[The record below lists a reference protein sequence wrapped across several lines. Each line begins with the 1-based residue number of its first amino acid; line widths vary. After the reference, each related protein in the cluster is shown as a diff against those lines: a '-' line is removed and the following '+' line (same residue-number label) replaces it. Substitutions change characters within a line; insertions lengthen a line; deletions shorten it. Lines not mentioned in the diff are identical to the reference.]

1 MPLDRAFRLSVYVVV
16 ALGALALGAGHLL
29 GPAALVAFLGVL
41 AATWWLHDALGPR
54 AWLTPTRDKITAISL
69 AAIAAVDLAW
79 FAESLLDTF
88 ARLVCILLLVRLAT
102 WRVTRELRAAGFLSF
117 SMLAAASAV
126 AFGVAFLPL
135 FVTYLATAIVMLVLF
150 HLVTEAEAAG
160 TATRPLGLGLA
171 VVVAVAVVG
180 TLGLTVL
187 LFTIIPRVEAA
198 LPFGGRSSKA
208 LTGFTDRVE
217 LGAFGTLELDD
228 AVAMRVRLPAGPVA
242 AELEPFLRWRG
253 VTLDRFDGR
262 VWSAGTRRQMILR
275 ASDGIPVGLGRV
287 DRPVAL
293 VTQEVFLEPIGT
305 DTIFALSPPVRITVD
320 GTVRIDD
327 TVALSVPAARARLT
341 YTAESALGARLV
353 ERLGPIARARY
364 LQLPELPPRIPE
376 LARRIT
382 AGATTPAEQAGRL
395 TAWLSRELR
404 YSLELEQRT
413 TLEPLEEFLFV
424 RRAGNCEYFAAALA
438 VMLRTLD
445 VPARVVNGFQRG
457 EWNPYGEYW
466 VVRMRD
472 AHSWVEANL
481 DGAWTTLDPSPRGA
495 APPAPISA
503 LTLYID
509 GLRMRWYRY
518 VVGWSRQDQLYAASA
533 VRRLAWSWP
542 MSPRLSGPDAPRGT
556 LVTTLLGVVAVGM
569 VVWGVQHARRGR
581 RARTAAMPDF
591 YVKALARLA
600 RRGLRPAPSETARE
614 FSRSPVRC
622 WRWRRGCKKR
632 RGRTEGQELLDGR
645 HLTHRR
651 AAHRRDP
658 CPAPYRVRA
667 ARGS

>member
-16 ALGALALGAGHLL
+16 ALGALALGAGQLL
-29 GPAALVAFLGVL
+29 GSATLVAFLGAL
-41 AATWWLHDALGPR
+41 AATWWVHDRLGPR
-54 AWLTPTRDKITAISL
+54 AWLTPVGDKITAISL
-69 AAIAAVDLAW
+69 ALIAAADLAW
-79 FAESLLDTF
+79 VAESLLDTF

-135 FVTYLATAIVMLVLF
+135 FVTYLAAAIVMLVLF

-160 TATRPLGLGLA
+160 MAARPLGLGLA
-171 VVVAVAVVG
+171 VVIAVAVAG

-198 LPFGGRSSKA
+198 LPFGGRSSRA

-217 LGAFGTLELDD
+217 LGAVGSLELDN
-228 AVAMRVRLPAGPVA
+228 AVAMRVRLPGGRVA
-242 AELEPFLRWRG
+242 AEWEPFLRWRG

-262 VWSAGTRRQMILR
+262 MWSASPRRQMVLR
-275 ASDGIPVGLGRV
+275 AAEGIPIGLGRV
-287 DRPVAL
+287 DRPVGL
-293 VTQEVFLEPIGT
+293 LTQEVFLEPIGT
-305 DTIFALSPPVRITVD
+305 DTIFVLSPPVRITVD
-320 GTVRIDD
+320 GAVRVDE
-327 TVALSVPAARARLT
+327 TGALSVPAARARLA

-353 ERLGPIARARY
+353 ERLGPVARARY
-364 LQLPELPPRIPE
+364 LQLPPLPPRIPD

-382 AGATTPAEQAGRL
+382 AGARTPAEQAERL

-404 YSLELEQRT
+404 YSLDLERQT

-424 RRAGNCEYFAAALA
+424 RRSGNCEYFAAALA

-472 AHSWVEANL
+472 AHSWVEANI
-481 DGAWTTLDPSPRGA
+481 DGAWSTLDPSPRGA

-518 VVGWSRQDQLYAASA
+518 VVGWSRQDQLQAAGV

-542 MSPRLSGPDAPRGT
+542 VTPRLAEAQSTRQTVAAM
-556 LVTTLLGVVAVGM
+556 LLAVVLAGAVL
-569 VVWGVQHARRGR
+569 WGVRYARRGR
-581 RARTAAMPDF
+581 RTSGAAMPEF
-591 YVKALARLA
+591 YATALARLA

-614 FSRSPVRC
+614 FCARVGADTPLLTTPFARLTAAYESSRFGIQRPSPADAR
-622 WRWRRGCKKR
+622 
-632 RGRTEGQELLDGR
+632 ELLE
-645 HLTHRR
+645 L
-651 AAHRRDP
+651 
-658 CPAPYRVRA
+658 A
-667 ARGS
+667 ARL

>member
-1 MPLDRAFRLSVYVVV
+1 MPLDHAFRLSVYVVV
-16 ALGALALGAGHLL
+16 ALGALALGAGQLL
-29 GPAALVAFLGVL
+29 GPVALTLFLGVL

-54 AWLTPTRDKITAISL
+54 AWLTPARDKMTAISL

-88 ARLVCILLLVRLAT
+88 ARLVCILLLIRLST

-160 TATRPLGLGLA
+160 TAMRPLGLGLT
-171 VVVAVAVVG
+171 VVVGVAVVG
-180 TLGLTVL
+180 TLGLTAL

-217 LGAFGTLELDD
+217 LGAFGSLELDD
-228 AVAMRVRLPAGPVA
+228 AVAMRVHLPGGPVA
-242 AELEPFLRWRG
+242 PQWEPFLRWRG

-262 VWSAGTRRQMILR
+262 IWSASTRRQMVLR
-275 ASDGIPVGLGRV
+275 ASDGIPVGLGRM
-287 DRPVAL
+287 DRQVPL
-293 VTQEVFLEPIGT
+293 IKQEVFLEPIGT
-305 DTIFALSPPVRITVD
+305 DTIFVLSPPVRITVD
-320 GTVRIDD
+320 GAVRIDD
-327 TVALSVPAARARLT
+327 TGALSAPAARARLT
-341 YTAESALGARLV
+341 YTAESALGARVV
-353 ERLGPIARARY
+353 ERLGPVARARY
-364 LQLPELPPRIPE
+364 LQLPSLPPRIPD

-382 AGATTPAEQAGRL
+382 AGATTPAEQAARL
-395 TAWLSRELR
+395 TVWLSRELR
-404 YSLELEQRT
+404 YSLDLERRT
-413 TLEPLEEFLFV
+413 TLEPLEEFLFE

-472 AHSWVEANL
+472 AHSWVEANI
-481 DGAWTTLDPSPRGA
+481 DGAWTTFDPSPRGA
-495 APPAPISA
+495 APPVPISA
-503 LTLYID
+503 LSLYLD

-518 VVGWSRQDQLYAASA
+518 VVGWSRQDQLDAAGA

-542 MSPRLSGPDAPRGT
+542 MAPRLSGGDAPRGP
-556 LVTTLLGVVAVGM
+556 LVMTLLGMVAAGA
-569 VVWGVQHARRGR
+569 VVWVVQSAR
-581 RARTAAMPDF
+581 RARRARENAMPEF

-600 RRGLRPAPSETARE
+600 RRGLKPAHSETARE
-614 FSRSPVRC
+614 FCARVGIDVPPLIAPFSRLTAAYESARFGKVRPGAAES
-622 WRWRRGCKKR
+622 R
-632 RGRTEGQELLDGR
+632 ELLEIATR
-645 HLTHRR
+645 L
-651 AAHRRDP
+651 
-658 CPAPYRVRA
+658 
-667 ARGS
+667 

>member
-1 MPLDRAFRLSVYVVV
+1 MSLDHAFRLSVYVVV

-29 GPAALVAFLGVL
+29 GPIALVAFLGGL
-41 AATWWLHDALGPR
+41 AVTWWLHDALGPR
-54 AWLTPTRDKITAISL
+54 AWLTPLGDKITAIAL
-69 AAIAAVDLAW
+69 ALVAAADLAW
-79 FAESLLDTF
+79 VAESLLDTF

-135 FVTYLATAIVMLVLF
+135 FVTYLATAIIMLVLF

-160 TATRPLGLGLA
+160 MAARPLGVGLT
-171 VVVAVAVVG
+171 VVVAVAVVS

-198 LPFGGRSSKA
+198 LPFGGRSSRA

-217 LGAFGTLELDD
+217 LGAFGSLELDD
-228 AVAMRVRLPAGPVA
+228 AVAMRVRLPGGPVA
-242 AELEPFLRWRG
+242 PEWEPFLRWRG

-262 VWSAGTRRQMILR
+262 IWSASTRRQMVLR
-275 ASDGIPVGLGRV
+275 ATDGIPVGLGRV

-305 DTIFALSPPVRITVD
+305 DTIFALSPPVRITAD
-320 GTVRIDD
+320 GAVRVDD
-327 TVALSVPAARARLT
+327 TGALSVPAARARLT
-341 YTAESALGARLV
+341 YTAQSALGARAV
-353 ERLGPIARARY
+353 ERLGPVARARY
-364 LQLPELPPRIPE
+364 LQLPPLPPRIPD

-382 AGATTPAEQAGRL
+382 AGASTPAEQARQL

-404 YSLELEQRT
+404 YSLDLERRT
-413 TLEPLEEFLFV
+413 ALEPLEEFLFV

-438 VMLRTLD
+438 VMLRTLE

-472 AHSWVEANL
+472 AHSWVEANI
-481 DGAWTTLDPSPRGA
+481 DGAWSTFDPSPRGA
-495 APPAPISA
+495 APAAPISA
-503 LTLYID
+503 LSLYID

-518 VVGWSRQDQLYAASA
+518 VVGWSQQDQLQAAGA

-542 MSPRLSGPDAPRGT
+542 MAPRVSGADAPRQTLALALLGIVVAGT
-556 LVTTLLGVVAVGM
+556 LV
-569 VVWGVQHARRGR
+569 WGVRHAYGGR
-581 RARTAAMPDF
+581 RARAATVPDF
-591 YVKALARLA
+591 YAKALARLA
-600 RRGLRPAPSETARE
+600 RRGLRPAPAETARE
-614 FSRSPVRC
+614 FCARVGAAAPPLAAPFSR
-622 WRWRRGCKKR
+622 
-632 RGRTEGQELLDGR
+632 
-645 HLTHRR
+645 LTQAYESARFGER
-651 AAHRRDP
+651 LPTSA
-658 CPAPYRVRA
+658 A
-667 ARGS
+667 ARALREVATRL